1 MKRAS
6 PVAALALIALAIAP
20 GAATKEGAQARLT
33 APIALAATPGSAIRV
48 EWAVHA
54 PDGTGA
60 RRPFGA
66 MNMFVRLLSRTGAQS
81 TSGFAPESAG
91 RYSAQVKVP
100 VGGIGGIRTGLRG
113 TTDIFFPLE
122 NSPFRTTSG
131 VTCDAAALRRTLA
144 AFVGA
149 YNRGDLRRLDR
160 LFSRA
165 NFVWYSAGAPGP
177 RFQPDAGKR
186 GTLIRYFRERHRRG
200 DRMALTGYRFN
211 GYERERVLGHFE
223 LRGRRRADD
232 FRGGAWIDVA
242 GKGALDCS
250 KAPVTFAVLS
260 LGGPAR

>member
-1 MKRAS
+1 MKRAW
-6 PVAALALIALAIAP
+6 PVVALALIAVAVAP
-20 GAATKEGAQARLT
+20 GAATKEGARARLT
-33 APIALAATPGSAIRV
+33 AAVAITAPPGSAIRV
-48 EWAVHA
+48 EWRVDA
-54 PDGTGA
+54 PDENGA

-81 TSGFAPESAG
+81 TSSFARQSAG
-91 RYSAQVKVP
+91 RYSAQAKVP
-100 VGGIGGIRTGLRG
+100 VGGVGGIRAGLRG

-122 NSPFRTTSG
+122 NSPFRTASG

-177 RFQPDAGKR
+177 RFQPDAGRR
-186 GTLIRYFRERHRRG
+186 GTLIRYFGERHRRG
-200 DRMALTGYRFN
+200 DRLELTGYRFN
-211 GYERERVLGHFE
+211 GYERERVVGHFE
-223 LRGRRRADD
+223 LRARRRADG
-232 FRGGAWIDVA
+232 FRGGDWFRVI

-250 KAPVTFAVLS
+250 KSPVTIAVLS
-260 LGGPAR
+260 LGEASR